1 MPSIVLRPSSISTFA
16 SIAPLP
22 ISPVMGGRTLYVAST
37 HTRSPEHPSWYRIS
51 NRVATLTAYVLECNA
66 CTDFATLQLASIR
79 MGRGLPGP
87 CRCHAD
93 PVVAFRSVEYYSAR
107 RDLCGGRGAILVGAA
122 SKAAD
127 LGGERPLPSIAVQR
141 V

>member
-1 MPSIVLRPSSISTFA
+1 
-16 SIAPLP
+16 
-22 ISPVMGGRTLYVAST
+22 MGGRTLYVAST
-37 HTRSPEHPSWYRIS
+37 HTRSPKHPSWYGIS

-93 PVVAFRSVEYYSAR
+93 DDVNLGSPVVAFRSVEYYSAR